1 MRRKFMLAALL
12 VAVLSAGVA
21 ALAGETKSDAKE
33 QTLCP
38 VMNSKVNRSLY
49 VDAKGYRIYV
59 CCPGCKAKVKA
70 DPDKYIQQLQ
80 AAGVQLEKTPVEDGK
95 QETR

>member
-38 VMNSKVNRSLY
+38 VMNSNVNRSLY
-49 VDAKGYRIYV
+49 VDAK
-59 CCPGCKAKVKA
+59 
-70 DPDKYIQQLQ
+70 
-80 AAGVQLEKTPVEDGK
+80 
-95 QETR
+95 